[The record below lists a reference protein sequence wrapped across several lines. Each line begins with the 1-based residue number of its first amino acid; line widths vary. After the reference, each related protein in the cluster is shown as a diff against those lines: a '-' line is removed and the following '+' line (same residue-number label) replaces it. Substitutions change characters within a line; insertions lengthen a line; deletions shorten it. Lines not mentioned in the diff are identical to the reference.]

1 MSARANFVCLDSVPG
16 ALCLHQMLVA
26 RAYVTMFRWLRNN
39 ACLCEHVLLTVL
51 NILHNGAAPP
61 CGTYTELL
69 RCRVKVRRLVTPDT
83 MLILFKQTRSLHA
96 HEACMRMHTA
106 RTRTAT
112 RQLCLPLTHWAAL
125 HRQRP
130 SSASALQ
137 IAAARPQGT
146 PRAAPACR
154 KVPTTLS
161 SARPARSQVA
171 VAPAPPACLH
181 ICGARSGSSA
191 YRHVGGR
198 SMQSRKRRAD
208 RRRRGRRAAGCRRRG
223 DRLHGRTRHR
233 RMVGGSARCRAA
245 AGAASARIGHSRRLG
260 DQHSARLKVSRI
272 HMGDSLQRLRRAGLC
287 KVCGK
292 RLQGRCLGCRA
303 SAGRRRRGRGSWRSR
318 GRRHGVD
325 DRDRQ
330 HGAGRR
336 RRGRGRG
343 GRSRGCLSSVG
354 RISSRGLQCCPP
366 VVAELLRPRSSARA
380 LTSVSQ
386 RGCADRP
393 PRLHDYS
400 ARPHAAWAKWR
411 CELPFLGE
419 CQTGALYSP
428 GNAT

>member
-1 MSARANFVCLDSVPG
+1 
-16 ALCLHQMLVA
+16 
-26 RAYVTMFRWLRNN
+26 MFRWLRNN

-303 SAGRRRRGRGSWRSR
+303 SAGRRRRGRG
-318 GRRHGVD
+318 
-325 DRDRQ
+325 
-330 HGAGRR
+330 
-336 RRGRGRG
+336 RG

-366 VVAELLRPRSSARA
+366 VVAELLRPRSSAARSPA
-380 LTSVSQ
+380 SANEAAQAAPLTARIQ
-386 RGCADRP
+386 RQATCGMGEVELRIAIFGRVPDR
-393 PRLHDYS
+393 
-400 ARPHAAWAKWR
+400 RP
-411 CELPFLGE
+411 
-419 CQTGALYSP
+419 T
-428 GNAT
+428 